1 MKERLDFNFLPGSDS
16 LCEKRCA
23 AAGGGLCIHQ
33 NPFMRLSIT
42 HWNTFCVKS
51 NYSGRSALPGPWIGL
66 HAYCA
71 GSMVKFKLGWLVKLR
86 GAFCSVC
93 RGGRSPSLIS
103 PRKTRHWSRAVTASP
118 LLCSSATKNV
128 QVLHFGKK
136 KKDEPCTLNSSC
148 AQKEKK
154 LFHSQQ
160 TLQTNPLALTI

>member
-23 AAGGGLCIHQ
+23 AASGGLCIHQ
-33 NPFMRLSIT
+33 NPFMRHSIT

-71 GSMVKFKLGWLVKLR
+71 GSMVKFKLGCLVKLR

-103 PRKTRHWSRAVTASP
+103 PRKTRHWSRAVTVSP
-118 LLCSSATKNV
+118 LS
-128 QVLHFGKK
+128 VLLPPRMCRFFTLL
-136 KKDEPCTLNSSC
+136 KDEPCTVISAH
-148 AQKEKK
+148 AQRKK

-160 TLQTNPLALTI
+160 TLQTHPLAFTI